1 MDDTPILKYSGLW
14 MQVSRYRSIDKDR
27 QLRCLIYYFIN
38 IQVDSPRQV
47 SLKLDLARLIRRYS
61 HFRIFWFRIH
71 IVSLSLDLLRE
82 TFKRFMDASV
92 SLSLDYL
99 SLKNIKKFKNELSN
113 FLYLI
118 ETPRMELKFFSKYF

>member
-27 QLRCLIYYFIN
+27 QLRGLIYYFIN

-61 HFRIFWFRIH
+61 HLKIFWFRIH

-113 FLYLI
+113 FLSLI